1 MTRHRLVSRGLILAA
16 FVVPFTTAC
25 GQPPAPTKPAP
36 TKESPVPT
44 ASDSTPPAPSGSSAG
59 DASPKNPAVLGRLPD
74 DAVPKTEA
82 EWQKRLTAQQ
92 YRVTRQKA
100 TDPAFAG
107 EYTDTET
114 PGTYRC
120 IGCGEPLFRSDEKFH
135 SGCGWPS
142 FTAPV
147 DGVKGDAIAEHAD
160 RSHFMARTE
169 VTCRRCGA
177 HLGHVFDD
185 GPPPTG
191 LRYCINSSSITLDAK
206 KPAK

>member
-1 MTRHRLVSRGLILAA
+1 MPAESDKTPDASSPSV
-16 FVVPFTTAC
+16 
-25 GQPPAPTKPAP
+25 PAPT
-36 TKESPVPT
+36 
-44 ASDSTPPAPSGSSAG
+44 
-59 DASPKNPAVLGRLPD
+59 NPAVVGRLPD
-74 DAVPKTEA
+74 DELPRTEA
-82 EWQKRLTAQQ
+82 EWQKRLTGQQ

-100 TDPAFAG
+100 TDPAFTG
-107 EYTDTET
+107 EYTDTVT

-120 IGCGEPLFRSDEKFH
+120 ICCGEPLFKSDEKFH

-142 FTAPV
+142 FTAPI
-147 DGVKGDAIAEHAD
+147 DGVKGDTIAEHAD
-160 RSHFMARTE
+160 RSLFMVRTE

-191 LRYCINSSSITLDAK
+191 LRYCINSSAITLDAK

>member
-1 MTRHRLVSRGLILAA
+1 MTRHRLVFPGLLLAA
-16 FVVPFTTAC
+16 VVVPFTTAC
-25 GQPPAPTKPAP
+25 GQPPAPTKPSP
-36 TKESPVPT
+36 KKESPVPA
-44 ASDSTPPAPSGSSAG
+44 ASDSTPTPGRSSAG

-107 EYTDTET
+107 EYTDTVT

-120 IGCGEPLFRSDEKFH
+120 ICCGEPLFKSDEKFH

-142 FTAPV
+142 FTAPI
-147 DGVKGDAIAEHAD
+147 DGVKGDTVAEHAD
-160 RSHFMARTE
+160 RSHFMIRTE

-191 LRYCINSSSITLDAK
+191 LRYCINSSAITLDAK
-206 KPAK
+206 TPAK